1 MASPA
6 FGSAGTQLQTTTA
19 TPQVDVPDS
28 VAANDIVVVT
38 AFIDGALPTITL
50 ATGFAHA
57 GDSPTEVIP
66 VGGGRHSIMVA
77 WRRATGSENTANTY
91 DFTLSGSTYVNAQ
104 AIRYTGAVA
113 SGDPWDVTN
122 SAVGD
127 VNGTTSPAV
136 SDTTT
141 VPDTLLVWAATN
153 WSGGAWTPPTQGGT
167 WTERRDS
174 GDAVCT
180 VADLAQAAAGA
191 TGSITGS
198 CVGNDRRTAWLG
210 ALKSTN
216 SAGAASGAWQR
227 RPSGL
232 LVRGRSNRRGQR

>member
-1 MASPA
+1 MAAPA
-6 FGSAGTQLQTTTA
+6 FGTIGTQLQTTTA
-19 TPQVDVPDS
+19 TPSVDVPDS
-28 VAANDIVVVT
+28 VVANDVVVIT
-38 AFIDGALPTITL
+38 GFIDGALPSITL
-50 ATGFAHA
+50 PTGFAHA

-66 VGGGRHSIMVA
+66 VGGGRHSIIVC

-91 DFTLSGSTYVNAQ
+91 DFTLGGSTYVNMA
-104 AIRYTGAVA
+104 AARYTGCIT

-141 VPDTLLVWAATN
+141 VNDTLLVWSATN
-153 WSGGAWTPPTQGGT
+153 WAGGNWTPPTAGGT

-174 GDAVCT
+174 GDQVCT
-180 VADLAQAAAGA
+180 TADLAQAVAGA

-210 ALKSTN
+210 ALKPP
-216 SAGAASGAWQR
+216 AGTAVSDVWR
-227 RPSGL
+227 RRSSGL
-232 LVRGRSNRRGQR
+232 FVRGRNNNRGTR